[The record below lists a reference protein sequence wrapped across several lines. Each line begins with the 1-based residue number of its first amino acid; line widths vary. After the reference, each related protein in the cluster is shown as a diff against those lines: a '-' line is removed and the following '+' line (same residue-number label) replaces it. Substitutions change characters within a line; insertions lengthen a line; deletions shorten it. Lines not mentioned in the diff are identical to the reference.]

1 MDPSELYT
9 ADYFKRLDGGT
20 SQSAR
25 VVVPLVLEM
34 LRPRSV
40 VDVGCGLGTW
50 LTVFSELGVD
60 DYLGIDGDYVDT
72 GMLEIPVANFR
83 AWDLREPLR
92 LDRCFDLVVSLE
104 VAEHLPAESAPAFV
118 ESLSLLGPAILFSA
132 AIPLQGGTGHENE
145 QWPDYWADLFGAHDF
160 VVVDCLRPR
169 VWKNEAVQWWYSQ
182 NLLVFIRRDR
192 LDDYPSL
199 ARQHDSAA
207 LPALSVVHPRM
218 YSLKLKTLQE
228 RLEMLEKS
236 VAESG
241 RSHD

>member
-1 MDPSELYT
+1 MDLPELYT
-9 ADYFKRLDGGT
+9 ADYFRRLEGGT
-20 SQSAR
+20 RQSAR

-40 VDVGCGLGTW
+40 VDVGCGVGTW
-50 LTVFSELGVD
+50 LTVFRELGVD
-60 DYLGIDGDYVDT
+60 DCLGVDGDYVDP
-72 GMLEIPVANFR
+72 GMLEIPVANFHS
-83 AWDLREPLR
+83 WDLRKPLR
-92 LDRCFDLVVSLE
+92 LDRRFDLVVSLE
-104 VAEHLPAESAPAFV
+104 VAEHLPAECAQAFV

-145 QWPDYWADLFGAHDF
+145 QWPDYWADLFSAHDF
-160 VVVDCLRPR
+160 VAVDCLRPR

-199 ARQHDSAA
+199 ARQHDPAA

-218 YSLKLKTLQE
+218 YSLKLMSLQE
-228 RLEMLEKS
+228 RLETLEKA
-236 VAESG
+236 VAEGG